1 MPAATGR
8 SRPPT
13 AVELLER
20 AIAYTRAS
28 LVLVT
33 EADLDRTTP
42 CHGWLLRDLLGH
54 MDDSLE
60 AMATAARATSLSLV
74 PSEPPTASADL
85 LDSICLRARGL
96 LGHWQPVPGGV
107 LGGERDGDADGDIE
121 LAELSLPRELL
132 GAVGALEITLHG
144 WDVAEA
150 IGRPRTI
157 PPDLAM
163 DLWPVARDHITGS
176 DRPFR
181 FGTPVEVSDWATPAT
196 RLLAH
201 AGRTALWSPGWGP
214 NR

>member
-1 MPAATGR
+1 MDTATGQ
-8 SRPPT
+8 SRPPG

-28 LVLVT
+28 LVQVT
-33 EADLDRTTP
+33 EADLDRPTP
-42 CHGWLLRDLLGH
+42 CRGWALRDLLAH

-60 AMATAARATSLSLV
+60 AMGAAAQATSLSLV
-74 PSEPPTASADL
+74 PSEPPTAGADL

-96 LGHWQPVPGGV
+96 LGHWHPERGGGV
-107 LGGERDGDADGDIE
+107 ELG
-121 LAELSLPRELL
+121 ELSLPRELL

-150 IGRPRTI
+150 IGQPRSI
-157 PPDLAM
+157 PPGLAM
-163 DLWPVARDHITGS
+163 DLWPVARDHVTEA

-181 FGTPVEVSDWATPAT
+181 FGPPVEVSDWATPAT

-201 AGRTALWSPGWGP
+201 SGRSTRW
-214 NR
+214 

>member
-1 MPAATGR
+1 MPAATGH
-8 SRPPT
+8 SRPPS

-33 EADLDRTTP
+33 EADLDRATP

-60 AMATAARATSLSLV
+60 AMAAAAQATSLSLV
-74 PSEPPTASADL
+74 PSVPPTEGADL
-85 LDSICLRARGL
+85 LDSICIRARGL
-96 LGHWQPVPGGV
+96 LGPWQPVRGGAA
-107 LGGERDGDADGDIE
+107 DADIDV
-121 LAELSLPRELL
+121 AELSLPRELL
-132 GAVGALEITLHG
+132 GAVGALEIALHG

-150 IGRPRTI
+150 IAQPRAI
-157 PPDLAM
+157 PPELAM
-163 DLWPVARDHITGS
+163 DLWPVARDHITAA

-181 FGTPVEVSDWATPAT
+181 FGSPVEVSDWATPAT

-201 AGRTALWSPGWGP
+201 AGRSARWCTPV
-214 NR
+214 